1 MILSFLSTLEVP
13 SAKIVGLRAL
23 GPLKVLC
30 RARGSWRLSRQ
41 MCPLMESVRGRS
53 SSGKVLGLPSSF
65 PSPASW
71 LVQSFSNGCGSK
83 K

>member
-1 MILSFLSTLEVP
+1 
-13 SAKIVGLRAL
+13 
-23 GPLKVLC
+23 
-30 RARGSWRLSRQ
+30 